1 MCIGPVAVHSGGPVA
16 RSIAL
21 AYNTGMAR
29 ILVGTCGWT
38 DPTLLEPGL
47 FYPVEAK
54 TAEARLQFYASRFP
68 LVEVDSTYYAL
79 PSEKTAGLWVERTPA
94 GFIFD
99 IKAYALFTGHP
110 TPVRSLPKDLRE
122 ALPGELAGKPFGKL
136 RTGSNV
142 YYDKLPP
149 ELREEAWARFV
160 QALLPLD
167 SAGKLGLVLLQF
179 PPWFLPSQENREHIL
194 EAKAHL
200 GQYRAAVEFRNA
212 SWLAPERAERTLA
225 FLRDNGL
232 AFVCVDGP
240 QGYKS
245 SIPPLVA
252 ATAPVAVLRLHG
264 HNKDNWE
271 KRGITTAERFR
282 YLYSEEELRELAGRV
297 RQLAQQAQEVH
308 VLFNN
313 CYADY
318 AVRNG
323 SQMQKLLE
331 E

>member
-1 MCIGPVAVHSGGPVA
+1 
-16 RSIAL
+16 
-21 AYNTGMAR
+21 MAR

-47 FYPVEAK
+47 FYPPEAK
-54 TAEARLQFYASRFP
+54 TAEARLQHYASRFP

-79 PSEKTAGLWVERTPA
+79 PNQRTAGLWVERTPE
-94 GFIFD
+94 GFLFD

-110 TPVRSLPKDLRE
+110 APVRSLPKDIRE
-122 ALPGELAGKPFGKL
+122 ALPAELTEKP
-136 RTGSNV
+136 NV

-149 ELREEAWARFV
+149 ELREEVWRRFA

-179 PPWFLPSQENREHIL
+179 PPWFFPSHENREYIL
-194 EAKAHL
+194 EARAHL
-200 GQYRAAVEFRNA
+200 PQYRVAVEFRNA
-212 SWLAPERAERTLA
+212 SWLAPERAERTLG

-240 QGYKS
+240 QGFKS
-245 SIPPLVA
+245 SLPLVVP
-252 ATAPVAVLRLHG
+252 TFGTEPVGVMRLHG
-264 HNKDNWE
+264 HNKENWE
-271 KRGITTAERFR
+271 KKGITAAARFR
-282 YLYSEEELRELAGRV
+282 YLYSEEELRELAGKV
-297 RQLAQQAQEVH
+297 RELAQQAQEIH

-323 SQMQKLLE
+323 GQMQKLLE